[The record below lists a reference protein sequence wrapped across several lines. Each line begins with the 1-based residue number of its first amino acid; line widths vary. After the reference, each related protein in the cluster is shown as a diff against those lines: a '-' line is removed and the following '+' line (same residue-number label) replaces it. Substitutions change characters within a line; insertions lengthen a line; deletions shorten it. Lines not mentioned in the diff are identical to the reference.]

1 MRAMVAAMLGLG
13 LAVSGGGALAD
24 PDKDESGKGR
34 ERGGYARYD
43 EDRRDRPRFERGEAR
58 ERRAYKE
65 EYDDGR
71 CKVERKFE
79 KNGDYKEERKCRGGG
94 RASRDDAPR
103 YGYRY

>member
-1 MRAMVAAMLGLG
+1 MRMIVAALVGLG
-13 LAVSGGGALAD
+13 LSVSSGTAISD
-24 PDKDESGKGR
+24 PGKDESGKGR
-34 ERGGYARYD
+34 ERGGYARYND
-43 EDRRDRPRFERGEAR
+43 DGRDRPRSDRGESR
-58 ERRAYKE
+58 ERRSYKE

-79 KNGDYKEERKCRGGG
+79 KNGDYKEERKCRGDG